1 MVRTLQQLESFIKLS
16 KQEREWFEIQ
26 GDKLPLLV
34 SRYYLSL
41 IDPNDPLD
49 PIRRQ
54 VIPSIEELSPSI
66 EEEKDPLAEVAHSIH
81 PRLIHRYKNRVALLV
96 SDLCATYCRHC
107 FRRRFTATEER
118 QISAEEVKA
127 ISEYLKSQPEVREI
141 LLTGGDPLTLSDHNL
156 KELLVSLYTARS
168 DLTVR
173 LCTRIPVTYP
183 QRVTPALVAMLK
195 EVRGGPIYLMTQ
207 FNHPRELTKESIE
220 AINLFVDNGFPALNQ
235 AVLLKGVNDSVEVL
249 EELMNSLLFNRIKPY
264 YLFQGDLVEGTKHLR
279 VPLQEGLILEK
290 ELRQRLSG
298 LAMPTYAVDLPGGG
312 GKVVLTHNYLLGI
325 EEEALIFEGPQG
337 GQVEYPNG

>member
-1 MVRTLQQLESFIKLS
+1 MVTTLQQLESFIKLS
-16 KQEREWFEIQ
+16 EKERLWFEAH

-41 IDPNDPLD
+41 IDPGDPLD

-54 VIPSIEELSPSI
+54 VIPSIEELGSSA
-66 EEEKDPLAEVAHSIH
+66 EEERDPLAEVAHSVH

-96 SDLCATYCRHC
+96 SDSCATYCRHC
-107 FRRRFTATEER
+107 FRRRFTATEEK
-118 QISAEEVKA
+118 QITPEEVKA
-127 ISEYLKSQPEVREI
+127 IGEYLKGQPEIKEI
-141 LLTGGDPLTLSDHNL
+141 LLTGGDPLTLNDHNL
-156 KELLVSLYTARS
+156 KELLTGLYMARS

-173 LCTRIPVTYP
+173 LCSRIPVTYP
-183 QRVTPALVAMLK
+183 QRITPALVAMLK
-195 EVRGGPIYLMTQ
+195 EVRQGPIYLMTQ

-220 AINLFVDNGFPALNQ
+220 ATDLFVDNGFPALNQ
-235 AVLLKGVNDSVEVL
+235 AVLLKGVNDSVAVL

-298 LAMPTYAVDLPGGG
+298 LAMPTYAVDPPGGG
-312 GKVVLTHNYLLGI
+312 GKVVLTHNYLLGV
-325 EEEALIFEGPQG
+325 EGEAAIFEGPQG
-337 GQVEYPNG
+337 GQVEYPSG

>member
-1 MVRTLQQLESFIKLS
+1 MVRTLQELESFIELN
-16 KQEREWFEIQ
+16 ERERLWFEAH

-41 IDPNDPLD
+41 IDPSDSLD

-54 VIPSIEELSPSI
+54 VIPSIEELSSSV
-66 EEEKDPLAEVAHSIH
+66 EEDKDPLAEVAHSVH

-96 SDLCATYCRHC
+96 SDTCATYCRHC
-107 FRRRFTATEER
+107 FRRRFTATEEK
-118 QISAEEVKA
+118 QITPKEMEAIADYLKGEPEVK
-127 ISEYLKSQPEVREI
+127 EI
-141 LLTGGDPLTLSDHNL
+141 LLTGGDPLTLNDSNL
-156 KELLVSLYTARS
+156 RKLLISLYSARS

-183 QRVTPALVAMLK
+183 QRVTSALVALLK
-195 EVRGGPIYLMTQ
+195 EVRKGPIYLMTQ

-220 AINLFVDNGFPALNQ
+220 AVSLFIDNGFPALNQ
-235 AVLLKGVNDSVEVL
+235 SVLLRGVNDSVDVL

-279 VPLQEGLILEK
+279 VPLEEGLRLER

-312 GKVVLTHNYLLGI
+312 GKVVLTHNYLVGI
-325 EEEALIFEGPQG
+325 EGEAAIFDSPQG
-337 GQVEYPNG
+337 GRVEYPSD